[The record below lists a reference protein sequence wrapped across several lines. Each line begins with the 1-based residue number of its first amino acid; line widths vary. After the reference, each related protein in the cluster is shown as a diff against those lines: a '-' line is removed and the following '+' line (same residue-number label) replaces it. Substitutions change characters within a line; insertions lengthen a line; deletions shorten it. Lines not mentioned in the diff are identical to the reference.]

1 MLQGTLIFLALL
13 GKKINENPTEV
24 KKMLEENVPM
34 QKLGSTDDIAN
45 LVLFLSSDLSNFTTG
60 SIFISDGGQ
69 TRSL

>member
-1 MLQGTLIFLALL
+1 
-13 GKKINENPTEV
+13 
-24 KKMLEENVPM
+24 MLEENVPM

-69 TRSL
+69 ISFFIGENDIR

>member
-1 MLQGTLIFLALL
+1 
-13 GKKINENPTEV
+13 
-24 KKMLEENVPM
+24 MLEENVPM

-45 LVLFLSSDLSNFTTG
+45 LVLLSSDLSNFTTG

>member
-1 MLQGTLIFLALL
+1 
-13 GKKINENPTEV
+13 
-24 KKMLEENVPM
+24 MLEENVPM